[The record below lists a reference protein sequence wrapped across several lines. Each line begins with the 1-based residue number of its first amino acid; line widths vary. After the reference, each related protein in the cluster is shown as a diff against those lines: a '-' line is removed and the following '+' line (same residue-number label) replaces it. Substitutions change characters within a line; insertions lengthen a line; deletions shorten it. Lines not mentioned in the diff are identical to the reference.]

1 VLVSREAPVDV
12 VPEAVLTKPALLSPR
27 EWLLM
32 SQHAEHGYLMT
43 HALPGL
49 ASVAETI
56 RQHHERFDGTGYP
69 YGVAGRDIRV
79 EARLIAVCDSW
90 AAMRADRPYQAALT
104 EERAREEL
112 LRGRGTQFDGDLVEL
127 FLVLRDRAV
136 VGDLRRLRA
145 GPAVPQPAPVA
156 AGAGARAGSRT

>member
-1 VLVSREAPVDV
+1 
-12 VPEAVLTKPALLSPR
+12 
-27 EWLLM
+27 M
-32 SQHAEHGYLMT
+32 SQHAEFGYRMT

-69 YGVAGRDIRV
+69 HGVAGRDIRV

-112 LRGRGTQFDGDLVEL
+112 LRGRGTQFDGDLVEV
-127 FLVLRDRAV
+127 FLALRDRGAI
-136 VGDLRRLRA
+136 GDLRRLRPGPTVLQPSPAMAPDA
-145 GPAVPQPAPVA
+145 GEPALDRV
-156 AGAGARAGSRT
+156 